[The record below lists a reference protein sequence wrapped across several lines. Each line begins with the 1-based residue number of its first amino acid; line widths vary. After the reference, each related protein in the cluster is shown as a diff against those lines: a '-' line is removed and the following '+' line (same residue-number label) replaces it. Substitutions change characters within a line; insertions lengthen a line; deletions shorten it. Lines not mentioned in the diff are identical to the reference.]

1 MMPASAPTGVS
12 NAPRLEPMTVAYSA
26 PASPAGQPAD
36 NASPAAAE
44 TDLAMMA
51 EALAEARLAA
61 GIDEVPVGAVLVRDG
76 RIIARAHNTRETSK
90 CATHHAEILAIEA
103 GCRALGGWRLPGC
116 TLYVTLEP
124 CPMCAGAIVNS
135 RISRVVFAAKDPR
148 AGAFGSV
155 LNLNFYPLN
164 HKPKLESGLCGI
176 EASAQLRDFFSSLRK
191 KRGK

>member
-1 MMPASAPTGVS
+1 MNDS
-12 NAPRLEPMTVAYSA
+12 NDEIFMRRALELAK
-26 PASPAGQPAD
+26 G
-36 NASPAAAE
+36 AAE
-44 TDLAMMA
+44 L
-51 EALAEARLAA
+51 
-61 GIDEVPVGAVLVRDG
+61 GEVPVGAVIVKDG
-76 RIIARAHNTRETSK
+76 EIIAEDFNRRELDK
-90 CATHHAEILAIEA
+90 NAAAHAELLAINKACE
-103 GCRALGGWRLPGC
+103 RLGGWRLTGC